1 MSIATKAVFGVLA
14 LTLVAVGTGSSTKKV
29 NPTLASIHS
38 VFVKGN
44 NEAASNLRNKM
55 MKEAEGGKACFAVV
69 GREGD
74 ADAVLEVNQEMTGHG
89 MEGNTVVVSGT
100 MTAKDGTLLWS
111 DSKQGVSGIVHTGA
125 GNAAQNLLFSLQRAA
140 GCGRHGREK

>member
-1 MSIATKAVFGVLA
+1 MIITGKAVCGM
-14 LTLVAVGTGSSTKKV
+14 LTVTLIAMGTAFSTKKA
-29 NPTLASIHS
+29 NPALASVHG

-55 MKEAEGGKACFAVV
+55 MKEAEEGKGCFTVV

-100 MTAKDGTLLWS
+100 MTAKDGKLLWS
-111 DSKQGVSGIVHTGA
+111 DSKQGASGMVHTGA
-125 GNAAQNLLFSLQRAA
+125 GNAAQNLLYSLQRAA
-140 GCGRHGREK
+140 GCGRHGREQ